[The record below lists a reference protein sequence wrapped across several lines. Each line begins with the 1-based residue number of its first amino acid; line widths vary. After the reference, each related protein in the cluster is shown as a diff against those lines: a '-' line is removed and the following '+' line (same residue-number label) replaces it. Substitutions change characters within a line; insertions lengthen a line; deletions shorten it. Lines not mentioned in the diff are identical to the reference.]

1 MNLGQTTPDL
11 ILNHN
16 PDPELVKLALVGDKS
31 PKLAHETYI
40 DQKSEVYANE
50 SSVGSW
56 LQTEVTRVYYVFPFY
71 LQQLPLYP
79 SKLITTYLAINIK
92 QR

>member
-16 PDPELVKLALVGDKS
+16 PDPELVKLASVGDKS

-56 LQTEVTRVYYVFPFY
+56 LQTEVTRVLGPTMFFPSTFNNFLY
-71 LQQLPLYP
+71 IPLN
-79 SKLITTYLAINIK
+79 LLLHI
-92 QR
+92 